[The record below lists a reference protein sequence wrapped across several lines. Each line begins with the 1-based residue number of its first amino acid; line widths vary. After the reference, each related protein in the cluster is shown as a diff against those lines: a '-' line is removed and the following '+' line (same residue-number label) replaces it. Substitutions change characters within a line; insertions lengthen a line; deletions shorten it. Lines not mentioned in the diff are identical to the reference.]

1 VTDSDSVTDRVR
13 FNTLVKGRAAS
24 IAREL
29 KDRLGVSYKA
39 LLVMALE
46 ALREQTVEA
55 DIRAAQAMTL
65 KQQHQQRNDE

>member
-1 VTDSDSVTDRVR
+1 MPAGDSTDRVR
-13 FNTLVKGRAAS
+13 FNTLVKGRTAS

-46 ALREQTVEA
+46 VLHERTVES

-65 KQQHQQRNDE
+65 KQEHQQRDDE